1 MIKKSRLA
9 RELDIIEIV
18 GNRLPHPATLFLMM
32 AGLVAIISLM
42 IPYTV
47 VFMIAWVIMITIW
60 MLLGI
65 PVGIEGPIHMLA
77 M

>member
-1 MIKKSRLA
+1 MIKKSRFS
-9 RELDIIEIV
+9 RVLDSIEV
-18 GNRLPHPATLFLMM
+18 VENRLPYPATLFLMM

-47 VFMIAWVIMITIW
+47 VFMLAWAIMITIW

-65 PVGIEGPIHMLA
+65 PVGIEGPIHMPA

>member
-1 MIKKSRLA
+1 
-9 RELDIIEIV
+9 
-18 GNRLPHPATLFLMM
+18 MM

-47 VFMIAWVIMITIW
+47 VFMLAWAIMITIW